1 RLYGVEPRERVGAAA
16 GNGQRAQRAGALE
29 ARPEADEE
37 PEREREIDA
46 VAGPEPRAR
55 EDEAPA
61 VRPPLPRGLRVQ
73 PPQRRSRRPGRLMHA
88 RVALERVGQVRAER
102 RMRGLVVDEVALRRA
117 RQSLKVLP
125 CTHIAGA
132 GDTGAGPRRAP
143 ERAPGHTVDVVEQ
156 RAQAAPLI
164 RAQARGVEHL
174 ERGVEHHRDPAGSW
188 PKYSTSES

>member
-1 RLYGVEPRERVGAAA
+1 
-16 GNGQRAQRAGALE
+16 ALE

-61 VRPPLPRGLRVQ
+61 VRPPLPRGLGVQ

-88 RVALERVGQVRAER
+88 HVALERVGPVRAER
-102 RMRGLVVDEVALRRA
+102 RMRGLIVDEVALRRA
-117 RQSLKVLP
+117 RQSLEVLP
-125 CTHIAGA
+125 RLHIVGA
-132 GDTGAGPRRAP
+132 GDAGASPPRAP
-143 ERAPGHTVDVVEQ
+143 ERVPGHAVDLVEQ

-164 RAQARGVEHL
+164 RAQARDVERL

-188 PKYSTSES
+188 PRYSASESRGALNNHSTATAKSSTSFVRA

>member
-1 RLYGVEPRERVGAAA
+1 MQRIRRRAHERRRAQRLHGVEPRERVGAAA

-88 RVALERVGQVRAER
+88 HVALERIGQVRAER
-102 RMRGLVVDEVALRRA
+102 WMRPLVLDQFGFGGKREAGTEILHARHIERDPRGLE
-117 RQSLKVLP
+117 LP
-125 CTHIAGA
+125 RIKSIG
-132 GDTGAGPRRAP
+132 R
-143 ERAPGHTVDVVEQ
+143 
-156 RAQAAPLI
+156 
-164 RAQARGVEHL
+164 
-174 ERGVEHHRDPAGSW
+174 
-188 PKYSTSES
+188 K